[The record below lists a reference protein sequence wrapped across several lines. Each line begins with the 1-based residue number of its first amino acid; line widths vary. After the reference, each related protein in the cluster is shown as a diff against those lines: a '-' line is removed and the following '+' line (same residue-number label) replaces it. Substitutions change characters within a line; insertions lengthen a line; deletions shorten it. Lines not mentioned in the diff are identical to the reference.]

1 MRPGAG
7 TGRRHRAARSAL
19 WQPDLADCGHSEVSP
34 GAPAPQACRLRDGV
48 PGRVGRTRISYAI
61 RLAPIMDATAL
72 RAARPHPPAGGRGD
86 GRRASGAGI
95 GRRASG
101 CGKSAQWGAPARS
114 TTPSPAHHGC
124 GALRP
129 PRIPSATPAVA
140 ATDSGRLARG
150 RAGGTGRA
158 KHVLPPNTGSRKHPP
173 AHLRHGRAGCA
184 SASRRSGRSPTF
196 LDSQRANIGRHPSA
210 GPAPIMDAAP
220 PRPSHIPTRT
230 PAVAATERGRREARY
245 ATQPRQPEVIGR
257 RNRATGVQAAP
268 GIAVKWPL
276 TGFPGRSALRPPR
289 IPIRAPAVAATGN
302 GAAGRNGPTALA
314 GVYCEGPEQEYK

>member
-72 RAARPHPPAGGRGD
+72 RAARPHSPAGGRGD

-184 SASRRSGRSPTF
+184 KWALADVLGFTACEYRTPS
-196 LDSQRANIGRHPSA
+196 IGR
-210 GPAPIMDAAP
+210 
-220 PRPSHIPTRT
+220 PRADH
-230 PAVAATERGRREARY
+230 
-245 ATQPRQPEVIGR
+245 
-257 RNRATGVQAAP
+257 
-268 GIAVKWPL
+268 
-276 TGFPGRSALRPPR
+276 GRSAPTPIAHPHPHAGGRGDGARAARSALCNPTPAAGGYRPAQPR
-289 IPIRAPAVAATGN
+289 HGRAGCARHRGEVAAHRLSWTQCPPP
-302 GAAGRNGPTALA
+302 AAHPHPRAGGRGD
-314 GVYCEGPEQEYK
+314 GQRRGGPERADGTSRSLLRRAGTRV